1 VSEAL
6 PNSAKHTQ
14 TDCSGGAGGGAK
26 AEEGVWS
33 ATLMS
38 CSTLACYVLPSLP
51 SSEYPSRQY
60 GSQCSRSR
68 FERFRSPFG
77 VDEDSADLGTA
88 GGRVQHA
95 FPGFLLTL
103 SSCRFPRG
111 RRSSA
116 WEWWSSHSAPL
127 SSACTRPP
135 GRVYRLPI
143 AHGKCRPAAAKTC
156 RTLPSR

>member
-1 VSEAL
+1 MFFPVFL
-6 PNSAKHTQ
+6 RQ
-14 TDCSGGAGGGAK
+14 
-26 AEEGVWS
+26 
-33 ATLMS
+33 
-38 CSTLACYVLPSLP
+38 ST
-51 SSEYPSRQY
+51 PSRQY

-68 FERFRSPFG
+68 FERFRWPFG
-77 VDEDSADLGTA
+77 VDEDSTDLGTA
-88 GGRVQHA
+88 GGHVQHA

-111 RRSSA
+111 RRCSA
-116 WEWWSSHSAPL
+116 WGWWSSHSAPL
-127 SSACTRPP
+127 SSACVFQHALRPSAYHSSYIPAVMFRKSENFSSAGCVFETRPP